1 MSCGNSSCRSMFF
14 SSNVHP
20 GTYPNVRGASVERPY
35 PAIDFSVHS
44 RDRFRLRQ
52 AWNTSNYA
60 NGIKPRMGAF
70 RVVNN
75 AGDVLSRVNYSCGGP
90 NMLNGTNRTK
100 LHFSTNRDGG
110 QSTSKCDSSG
120 VPPSTC
126 NVEYVYDSSDF
137 TRFKR
142 LQAVNYGYAGLGTE
156 HGDYSSGGANNGA
169 QVAYRHARIY

>member
-14 SSNVHP
+14 SSNVPP
-20 GTYPNVRGASVERPY
+20 GKYPNVRGASVEKSYISTHRP
-35 PAIDFSVHS
+35 

-60 NGIKPRMGAF
+60 NGVKPRMGTF

-100 LHFSTNRDGG
+100 LHLSTNRDGG
-110 QSTSKCDSSG
+110 QSTKKCDSSG
-120 VPPSTC
+120 IPPSTC

-156 HGDYSSGGANNGA
+156 QGNYSSGGANNGA